1 MTLAKLENLV
11 KINKLKVESPDQKE
25 LDGMIAF
32 AKRRL
37 RDANLKG
44 LSEEGQFT
52 LIYGAAHAISLAAMR
67 WHGYRTGNRY
77 LVFQCLKQTVGL
89 DAHPAGV
96 YSESSERLKEA

>member
-25 LDGMIAF
+25 LDGMIAS

-37 RDANLKG
+37 RDGNLKG

-67 WHGYRTGNRY
+67 WHGYRSGNRY

-89 DAHPAGV
+89 EDV
-96 YSESSERLKEA
+96 K